1 MKNYYNR
8 IEILKIL
15 KNILLRSKYRSVVNI
30 AHGRKYSSMLKFI
43 GNFHEDCQYQQKV
56 KYWIWYFS

>member
-15 KNILLRSKYRSVVNI
+15 KNILLRSKYRPVVNI
-30 AHGRKYSSMLKFI
+30 TQGHKYSSMFKIRRKF
-43 GNFHEDCQYQQKV
+43 
-56 KYWIWYFS
+56 S

>member
-43 GNFHEDCQYQQKV
+43 RNFHEDCQYQQKV
-56 KYWIWYFS
+56 KY